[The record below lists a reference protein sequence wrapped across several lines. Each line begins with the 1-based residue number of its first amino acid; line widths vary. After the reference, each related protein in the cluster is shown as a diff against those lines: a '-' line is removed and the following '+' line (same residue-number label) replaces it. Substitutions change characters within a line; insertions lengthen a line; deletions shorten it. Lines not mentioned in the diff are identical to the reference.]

1 MSTLE
6 LVRLALSRLRRSRVR
21 AALTMLGVVIGV
33 ASVVGL
39 VSVGRGTTARITDQL
54 SSLGT
59 NLLTISP
66 AGRTASGSLT
76 VDDAT
81 AIAGL
86 TGLAAVAPEIE
97 TQGVVATSAT
107 NTTTTSMVGTSAQYA
122 QVRAYDVWQGT
133 FLSQLEVDRS
143 LRGVVLGASVASDL
157 GLGAE
162 AVGSSVQINGIP
174 FEVVGILQPK
184 GGAGFANPDDE
195 VLVPLGVVSRYFV
208 GGSGVRTIGVS
219 VADGVDMQSMRDQIA
234 ELLRVRHGIGA
245 TDTDDFQIFDQTQL
259 LQAAST
265 ISGTLTLLLGGIAS
279 IALVVGGIGIMNI
292 MLVSVR
298 ERTREIGI
306 RKALGARGRDIL
318 SQFLIEAVTLSLVG
332 GAIGIGA
339 GLIVS
344 ALIGRLAGWG
354 FIFDPATIA
363 AATLFSLAVGVVFGV
378 WPARQAA
385 RLDPVAA
392 LRYE

>member
-1 MSTLE
+1 VSTLE

-21 AALTMLGVVIGV
+21 AALTMLGVIIGV

-39 VSVGRGTTARITDQL
+39 VSVGRGTTARITEQL

-66 AGRTASGSLT
+66 SGRTAEGSLT

-81 AIAGL
+81 AIAGI

-97 TQGVVATSAT
+97 TQGVVETSAT
-107 NTTTTSMVGTSAQYA
+107 NTTTTSIVGTSAQYA

-133 FLSQLEVDRS
+133 FLSQLDVDRS
-143 LRGVVLGASVASDL
+143 LRSVVLGASVASDL

-162 AVGSSVQINGIP
+162 AVGSSVQISGIP

-184 GGAGFANPDDE
+184 GGAGFANPDDQ
-195 VLVPLGVVSRYFV
+195 VLVPLGAVSKYFV

-219 VADGVDMQSMRDQIA
+219 VADGVDMQSTRNQIA

-306 RKALGARGRDIL
+306 RKAIGARSRDIL
-318 SQFLIEAVTLSLVG
+318 LQFLVEALTLSFIGGMVG
-332 GAIGIGA
+332 TGLGI
-339 GLIVS
+339 LVS
-344 ALIGRLAGWG
+344 AAIDAVAGWPLV
-354 FIFDPATIA
+354 ISPT
-363 AATLFSLAVGVVFGV
+363 TLALAVGFSAAVGIVFGV

-385 RLDPVAA
+385 VLDPIAA